1 MNYYDTYRDLYA
13 DPVTA
18 DVVAGA
24 TPAPGW
30 LILRVIP
37 KKPEA
42 RKGSILVNS
51 ATSNT
56 PVVYEVLAAGDGCR
70 NEPGDLVLFSFLA
83 GDKLSAE
90 IVVVSSEDIILTWG
104 HGLRKDGKQE

>member
-1 MNYYDTYRDLYA
+1 MNYYDIYRDLYA

-30 LILRVIP
+30 LVLRCIP

-42 RKGSILVNS
+42 KKGSILVNS

-56 PVVYEVLAAGDGCR
+56 PVVYEVLIAGDGCR
-70 NEPGDLVLFSFLA
+70 NRPGDLVCPTFLA

-90 IVVVSSEDIILTWG
+90 IVLVAQEDVVITWG
-104 HGLRKDGKQE
+104 EGLRKPG